1 MKIFGPNMEESQSLV
16 NRIKLQEDA
25 LITCSALGKS
35 KEGAA
40 RADDEQAEARVAIR
54 K

>member
-1 MKIFGPNMEESQSLV
+1 MKLCGPNMEESQSSV
-16 NRIKLQEDA
+16 NRIKSQEYA
-25 LITCSALGKS
+25 LITCSALGSS

-40 RADDEQAEARVAIR
+40 RADDEQAEARVAMR